1 MVMRWLAFGL
11 VSVAMMGRCAS
22 SPPPAPPQPPAPGR
36 EAPLIKALSDQSIF
50 GPDFAAVIRVLPAF
64 SAAGENRVMLFTDRV
79 VGTKR
84 YATLEEGQRAAK
96 SILERGERNMSPTL
110 PLPPPR
116 GRITTITAIRS
127 LDDRAIHVVAVLDG
141 ARFLAPALRLDV
153 IEQRLG
159 PPEKHEQLVIDDG
172 TDRHPLVLELYS
184 YDAGAIVFATREGTL
199 DPRAIDRVFLDA
211 QRITAA
217 VF

>member
-22 SPPPAPPQPPAPGR
+22 SPPPAPPQPPAPG

-84 YATLEEGQRAAK
+84 YATLEEGQRVAK

-110 PLPPPR
+110 
-116 GRITTITAIRS
+116 
-127 LDDRAIHVVAVLDG
+127 
-141 ARFLAPALRLDV
+141 
-153 IEQRLG
+153 
-159 PPEKHEQLVIDDG
+159 
-172 TDRHPLVLELYS
+172 
-184 YDAGAIVFATREGTL
+184 
-199 DPRAIDRVFLDA
+199 
-211 QRITAA
+211 
-217 VF
+217 